1 MDRKPWPKKLIL
13 KNLKDSLYSKNPKN
27 VILGIKNYINEP
39 TWSHLRLGTCYGS
52 KISKNS
58 SKIIKVFFLG
68 KTQKM

>member
-52 KISKNS
+52 KISKN
-58 SKIIKVFFLG
+58 
-68 KTQKM
+68 